1 MTPSSFCR
9 HSLALVVAIVLF
21 DAAVPGFQ
29 NPSSSKAVTP
39 GSIALLMNELDD
51 AGLKQIGAALD
62 HQDPLVRTVAAR
74 SLATLGRAPR
84 ADTVARALER
94 EQHEVAAIEQARA
107 LLFMRGSAA
116 FEVIEKRMSTF
127 RRLAL
132 LSAEFYGR
140 IQPERIGD
148 GLPKWAAALG
158 DNRSELNKHVRA
170 ALDKAP
176 TSGES
181 LLRAWLEASDER
193 AWGSFLSTLP
203 CEGSPA
209 QAAVLTD
216 GVKFKDAGK
225 REQTVWMFVVC
236 LARNQTVP
244 AALLDAAMPG
254 TSEAVA
260 LTDNVS
266 WEQFGR
272 ELIARRRNGT
282 QTPDRSALIT
292 AEGTKRILQA
302 RGIGPMPEL
311 LPSERRALRAIVMD
325 ENLKVPPP
333 GRPLPEDQP
342 TASAPAM
349 RTFPKFWP
357 GFLESVFDAAR
368 CKPNDKSP
376 AGVVLVGYE
385 VGGRVNR
392 ISVGPDQLPGGCG
405 AALTALARLTL
416 ADAASPTEP
425 GVSEYL
431 ILPLDE
437 EYVQCVTEGEP
448 ADGSPPGRV
457 GGKIQPPQKVRDVR
471 PVYPEDAQRSRIQG
485 IVMLETTISR
495 TGCVHSLRV
504 IRSAHAALNFA
515 GLRAVSQW
523 RFTPTLLD
531 GRPVPVLMTI
541 TVTFSLK

>member
-1 MTPSSFCR
+1 MTTSTLRWP
-9 HSLALVVAIVLF
+9 SLALGVASLVF
-21 DAAVPGFQ
+21 GTAVSGFQ
-29 NPSSSKAVTP
+29 NPSRSNKVTP
-39 GSIALLMNELDD
+39 GSIALLMNDLDD

-62 HQDPLVRTVAAR
+62 HQDALVRTVAAR
-74 SLATLGRAPR
+74 SLATLGRAPL
-84 ADTVARALER
+84 ADAVARALER
-94 EQHEVAAIEQARA
+94 EQNEVAAIELARA

-116 FEVIEKRMSTF
+116 FEVIDKRTSTF
-127 RRLAL
+127 RGLAS
-132 LSAEFYGR
+132 LSAEFYNR
-140 IQPERIGD
+140 IQPERLGD

-158 DNRSELNKHVRA
+158 DNRLQLNQHVRA

-176 TSGES
+176 TSAES
-181 LLRAWLEASDER
+181 LLRAWLEASDAR
-193 AWGSFLSTLP
+193 AWGLFLSTLP

-209 QAAVLTD
+209 QTVVLAD
-216 GVKFKDAGK
+216 GVKSKDADK

-236 LARNQTVP
+236 LVRNQTVP
-244 AALLDAAMPG
+244 AALLDVAMPG
-254 TSEAVA
+254 TPETGSPI
-260 LTDNVS
+260 DNAS
-266 WEQFGR
+266 WEQLGR

-292 AEGTKRILQA
+292 AEAAKHILQA

-325 ENLKVPPP
+325 ENLKAPPP
-333 GRPLPEDQP
+333 GRTLPEDKA
-342 TASAPAM
+342 TASVPAM

-357 GFLESVFDAAR
+357 GFLESVFSAAR

-376 AGVVLVGYE
+376 AGVVLVAYE

-392 ISVGPDQLPGGCG
+392 ISVGPDKLPGGCG
-405 AALTALARLTL
+405 AALSALARLTL
-416 ADAASPTEP
+416 ADAESPTEP

-448 ADGSPPGRV
+448 ADDSPPGRI

-471 PVYPEDAQRSRIQG
+471 PVYPEGAQRSRIQG
-485 IVMLETTISR
+485 MVMLETTISR

-504 IRSAHAALNFA
+504 IRSAHPALNFA
-515 GLRAVSQW
+515 GLRAVPQW

-531 GRPVPVLMTI
+531 GRPVPVLMTV
-541 TVTFSLK
+541 TVSFSLQ